1 MPKRKRSKKNKQQL
15 DFNTLSG
22 ASSST
27 VVVPPFTVQNVVST
41 FNMGIKGLNL
51 RKIALENKCIEFNPQ
66 TFAAATLRIR
76 EPRTTALAFASGNMV
91 VTGSKSTS
99 ESRLAARKYARIFQ
113 NLGIPVMFKKF
124 KIQNI
129 VASANVFFP
138 IKLQDIAESYGPYVS
153 FTPDLFPGLIFRSVK
168 LVFLIFRSGKVVIT
182 GARDVNDIKLT
193 YESLYTNILVR
204 FRDTENSSTSSSQ
217 YRNDLRK
224 KRDTSDL

>member
-1 MPKRKRSKKNKQQL
+1 MPKRKRGKETL
-15 DFNTLSG
+15 DFTTLSG
-22 ASSST
+22 ASQSNL
-27 VVVPPFTVQNVVST
+27 VIPPFTVQNVVST
-41 FNMGIKGLNL
+41 FNMGCKGLNL
-51 RKIALENKCIEFNPQ
+51 RQIALEHKSIEFNPS

-124 KIQNI
+124 RIQNI
-129 VASANVFFP
+129 VASANVNFP

-204 FRDTENSSTSSSQ
+204 FRDNENQSTSSSQ
-217 YRNDLRK
+217 YRNELRK
-224 KRDTSDL
+224 QRDTSDL